1 MNMMFFKIGST
12 DLSQYADIQNYNINE
27 ADVFQSW
34 TDGNWIDHRDM
45 VRTRITGTVLLGFK
59 TAASWSAFQT
69 ILASQRNAAGYYPVT
84 LYVNNTGT
92 TETIDAFLDM
102 TNATKWDLVN
112 DRFWRVQTVTVTE
125 R

>member
-12 DLSQYADIQNYNINE
+12 DLSQYADIQNYNIND

-112 DRFWRVQTVTVTE
+112 DRFWRVQTVKVTE

>member
-69 ILASQRNAAGYYPVT
+69 LLASQRNAAGYYPVT

-112 DRFWRVQTVTVTE
+112 DRFWRVQTVKVTE

>member
-59 TAASWSAFQT
+59 TAASWSAFQAL
-69 ILASQRNAAGYYPVT
+69 LASQRNAAGYYPVT

-112 DRFWRVQTVTVTE
+112 DRFWRVQTVKVTQ

>member
-27 ADVFQSW
+27 VDVFQSW

-69 ILASQRNAAGYYPVT
+69 LLSSQRNAAGYYPVT

>member
-69 ILASQRNAAGYYPVT
+69 LLASQRNASGYYPVT

-112 DRFWRVQTVTVTE
+112 DRFWRVQTVKVTE

>member
-69 ILASQRNAAGYYPVT
+69 LLASQRNAAGYYPVT

>member
-112 DRFWRVQTVTVTE
+112 DRFWRVQTVKVTE

>member
-27 ADVFQSW
+27 VDVFQSW
-34 TDGNWIDHRDM
+34 TDGNWIDHRDV

-59 TAASWSAFQT
+59 TAASWSAFQAL
-69 ILASQRNAAGYYPVT
+69 LASQRNAAGYYPVT

-112 DRFWRVQTVTVTE
+112 DRFWRVQTVKVTE

>member
-27 ADVFQSW
+27 VDVFQSW
-34 TDGNWIDHRDM
+34 TDGNWIDHRDV

-69 ILASQRNAAGYYPVT
+69 LLSSQRNAAGYYPAT

>member
-34 TDGNWIDHRDM
+34 TDGNWIDHRDIA
-45 VRTRITGTVLLGFK
+45 RKRISGTVLLGFK

-69 ILASQRNAAGYYPVT
+69 LLASQRNAAGYYPVT
-84 LYVNNTGT
+84 LYVNNTGA

-112 DRFWRVQTVTVTE
+112 DRFWRVQTVKVTE

>member
-34 TDGNWIDHRDM
+34 TDGNWIDHRDI
-45 VRTRITGTVLLGFK
+45 TRKRISGAVLLGFK

-69 ILASQRNAAGYYPVT
+69 LLASQRNAAGYYPVT

-112 DRFWRVQTVTVTE
+112 DRFWRVQTVKVTE

>member
-27 ADVFQSW
+27 VDVFQSW
-34 TDGNWIDHRDM
+34 TDGNWIDHRDV

-69 ILASQRNAAGYYPVT
+69 LLASQRNAAGYYPVT

-112 DRFWRVQTVTVTE
+112 DRFWRVQTVKVTE